1 MIGWTAW
8 LAAVVAL
15 LPALAVPV
23 FAAMRGD
30 AGRRLAALQ
39 LATPLVSIILALM
52 TFAFDQQSFVDLALT
67 LALVSLPGT
76 LVIALFLER
85 WL

>member
-76 LVIALFLER
+76 LVVALFLER

>member
-23 FAAMRGD
+23 FAALRGD

-76 LVIALFLER
+76 LVVALFLER